1 MPTYPKPKEA
11 SLRILTWNVG
21 RLMVHPKIHKTA
33 PQRMLGKKTGLS
45 AHASDRHLP
54 HIARVILALS
64 ADIITL
70 QEIGS
75 KAQLEYLLTH
85 LAQNYTAHIS
95 EDEEKYDRYVVIL
108 TKKDI
113 VSYTQPIRTS
123 SGRVALA
130 TNLPYYDL
138 IFVGLHADAM
148 QRKRRAS
155 QIKEIL
161 EWVNKTDQKRII
173 LAGDFNLDLNA
184 VGARIKK
191 SNQEMYEKITE
202 EHLLHDALA
211 ELGTTTL
218 YYPRRLD
225 YVFTNV
231 HENILTSRVLRK
243 QRKGT
248 MDHHP
253 IVVDFKF

>member
-1 MPTYPKPKEA
+1 M
-11 SLRILTWNVG
+11 
-21 RLMVHPKIHKTA
+21 
-33 PQRMLGKKTGLS
+33 PQRILGKKGGLS

-54 HIARVILALS
+54 HIAKVILALS
-64 ADIITL
+64 ADVITL

-75 KAQLEYLLTH
+75 KSQLEYLLTH

-108 TKKDI
+108 TKTDI

-123 SGRVALA
+123 SGRIALA
-130 TNLPYYDL
+130 ANLPYHDL

-148 QRKRRAS
+148 QRKKRTS
-155 QIKEIL
+155 QILEIL
-161 EWVNKTDQKRII
+161 EWIKDSKQEKII
-173 LAGDFNLDLNA
+173 LAGDFNLNLNA
-184 VGARIKK
+184 VGPQVRK
-191 SNQEMYEKITE
+191 SNQQIYEKITE
-202 EHLLHDALA
+202 EHKLRDALA

-231 HENILTSRVLRK
+231 PQKNVLTSRILRK